1 MLLSKYFLPTRKDL
15 SKDLVLAS
23 HQYLVRAGLI
33 KQVASGLYAM
43 LPMGLKVLRK
53 IENIIR
59 EELNREGFH
68 EILMPT
74 IQPAELWKE
83 SGRYGGY
90 GAEML
95 RIKDRHDV
103 ELLYGPTAEEVVTF
117 LAKDLKSYKE
127 LPLTLYNIQWKFRDE
142 IRPRFGLMRAR
153 EFLMMDSYSFD
164 ATEEGAKEAYNK
176 HYDAYLRIFARMGL
190 TAIPMQADTGEIG
203 GDLSHEFHILANS
216 GESEIYYE
224 EGLEELISRIKSGEV
239 FSNLREEI
247 SKFYAKTDEKHTE
260 EEAKGLKI
268 IKKRGIEVGHNFYF
282 ATKYSASMK
291 LLLQDASGKQF
302 APFMGSYGIGVGR
315 LMSAFVEANHDENG
329 IIWHKEISPFS
340 HHIVDLTKS
349 EEGKKAVQKL
359 YKSLQDP
366 LLDDT
371 NANAG
376 EKFAKADLIGIPT
389 RITISD
395 KLLQENC
402 VEVKLRSESSPQ
414 KVSLDNLLF

>member
-1 MLLSKYFLPTRKDL
+1 
-15 SKDLVLAS
+15 
-23 HQYLVRAGLI
+23 
-33 KQVASGLYAM
+33 
-43 LPMGLKVLRK
+43 
-53 IENIIR
+53 
-59 EELNREGFH
+59 
-68 EILMPT
+68 
-74 IQPAELWKE
+74 
-83 SGRYGGY
+83 
-90 GAEML
+90 
-95 RIKDRHDV
+95 
-103 ELLYGPTAEEVVTF
+103 
-117 LAKDLKSYKE
+117 
-127 LPLTLYNIQWKFRDE
+127 
-142 IRPRFGLMRAR
+142 
-153 EFLMMDSYSFD
+153 
-164 ATEEGAKEAYNK
+164 
-176 HYDAYLRIFARMGL
+176 
-190 TAIPMQADTGEIG
+190 
-203 GDLSHEFHILANS
+203 
-216 GESEIYYE
+216 
-224 EGLEELISRIKSGEV
+224 
-239 FSNLREEI
+239 LREEI